1 MAEKVKKSEILAIEN
16 VKRIADVLRVERND
30 AIAWTQELNEEL
42 EIAVALL
49 HRASAALANVDVD
62 DQSLR
67 DEITTFCA
75 RPRA

>member
-49 HRASAALANVDVD
+49 HRASAALADVDVD
-62 DQSLR
+62 DLSLR